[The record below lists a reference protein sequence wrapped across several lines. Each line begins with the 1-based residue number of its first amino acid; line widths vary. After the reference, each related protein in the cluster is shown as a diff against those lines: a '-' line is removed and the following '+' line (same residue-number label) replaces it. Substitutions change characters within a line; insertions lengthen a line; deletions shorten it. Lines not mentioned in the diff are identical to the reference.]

1 MRDSIDLPGTSFPER
16 AERLAEIAQ
25 GIETTQRHPLLQA
38 GPLPAGSAQ
47 RLKDAVNLYL
57 YVTLAAN
64 WRDRAIPISD
74 TILEDQSDLITG
86 LPNVT
91 PNGIVLPKR
100 ETYLAYNHVHA
111 EVVKIFEEAGLHEH
125 VETIFA
131 PINVRLVSG
140 IASATIDSRPRASTK
155 YHSDMWAGEPADAIM
170 VFLPVLGDTLNVG
183 VHWVEPVDFPKKFRG
198 PLEDFNEG
206 HALSVNARDYDANF
220 QNGDIILTDPF
231 LIHATQKNKNAHR
244 ISIDFRF
251 IAKEKAPE
259 DADTPGA
266 RRDIYLSYEAWRD
279 IGRGKVLTTTAPME
293 PYRGPDQGTLNDYAA
308 KFEIVDVNG
317 R

>member
-16 AERLAEIAQ
+16 ADRLAEIAKD
-25 GIETTQRHPLLQA
+25 IETTQRHPLLRG

-47 RLKDAVNLYL
+47 RLRDAVNLYL
-57 YVTLAAN
+57 YVTLGAN
-64 WRDRAIPISD
+64 WPDRPIPISD
-74 TILEDQSDLITG
+74 NILEEQADLIG
-86 LPNVT
+86 ALPNVT
-91 PNGIVLPKR
+91 PNGLVLPKR

-131 PINVRLVSG
+131 PINVRLVNG
-140 IASATIDSRPRASTK
+140 TPSAAIDSRPRASTK

-170 VFLPVLGDTLNVG
+170 VFLPVLGDTQNVG

-198 PLEDFNEG
+198 PLEDFDEG
-206 HALSVNARDYDANF
+206 RALSINARDYDARF
-220 QNGDIILTDPF
+220 RNGDIMLTDPF
-231 LIHATQKNKNAHR
+231 LIHATQKLKDANR

-259 DADTPGA
+259 DVDIAHHPGLRA
-266 RRDIYLSYEAWRD
+266 RDR
-279 IGRGKVLTTTAPME
+279 
-293 PYRGPDQGTLNDYAA
+293 
-308 KFEIVDVNG
+308 
-317 R
+317 